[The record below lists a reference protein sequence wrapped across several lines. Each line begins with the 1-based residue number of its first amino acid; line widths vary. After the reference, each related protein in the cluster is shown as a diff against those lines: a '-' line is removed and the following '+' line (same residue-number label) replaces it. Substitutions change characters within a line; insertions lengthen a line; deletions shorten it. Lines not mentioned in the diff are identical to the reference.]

1 MTSGIQ
7 CRLVPE
13 NRNLFETI
21 HDSLLVLCLDE
32 SYRSFDQTDA
42 KRTDNQTIA
51 GLNFL
56 HGGGTSSNTANRW
69 FDKTLQVILG
79 PDGYCGLNYEHS
91 MAEGGMI
98 TALVDYAL
106 SYWYVEPRTHPTG
119 KSVRFSSAKPLPH

>member
-1 MTSGIQ
+1 MDT
-7 CRLVPE
+7 
-13 NRNLFETI
+13 
-21 HDSLLVLCLDE
+21 
-32 SYRSFDQTDA
+32 
-42 KRTDNQTIA
+42 QTIA

-91 MAEGGMI
+91 VAEGGMV

-106 SYWYVEPRTHPTG
+106 SYWCVEHCSHLTMSIRLFFRSKTAAALTPV
-119 KSVRFSSAKPLPH
+119 SESSSLLSKCQVVIPKEVEQSIAESRQRVDK